1 MKKMQ
6 MNIENDITFSQGC
19 DEYILDCK
27 ARNLRNGAADRKID
41 YAQYI
46 KDAYEKAIKN
56 APIRKADIK
65 R

>member
-1 MKKMQ
+1 MEKTIHTQYSK
-6 MNIENDITFSQGC
+6 IIIFVC
-19 DEYILDCK
+19 
-27 ARNLRNGAADRKID
+27 GAADKKID
-41 YAQYI
+41 YVQYI